1 MPKKLTTEEFIE
13 KARKVHGDK
22 YDYSNVKYTD
32 SLTKVCIICN
42 RCGREFWQT
51 PANHLRGQGCAHC
64 NKSKP
69 SNKDEFVRKSIEVH
83 GNKYDYSLVE
93 YINSCTKVKII
104 CPKHGVFE
112 QNPAAHVN
120 GQGCMYCRKTR
131 RYNKEEFIRR
141 AKIVHG
147 DKYDYSLVKYIY
159 NYIKVKIICPIH
171 GVFEQTPAEH
181 LYGSGCHKCRASC
194 GEKKINDYLK
204 QNNIEYKAQYPI
216 KLEQQMFSRNNL
228 KIDFYLPKYNTFI
241 EFNGEQ
247 HYKRIPYFHKSED
260 DFQMQVERD
269 KRLKDYCKKNKIKL
283 IVIKY
288 NQINKIEKIL
298 NKELTK

>member
-1 MPKKLTTEEFIE
+1 MPSIL
-13 KARKVHGDK
+13 R
-22 YDYSNVKYTD
+22 
-32 SLTKVCIICN
+32 
-42 RCGREFWQT
+42 RE
-51 PANHLRGQGCAHC
+51 
-64 NKSKP
+64 
-69 SNKDEFVRKSIEVH
+69 
-83 GNKYDYSLVE
+83 
-93 YINSCTKVKII
+93 
-104 CPKHGVFE
+104 
-112 QNPAAHVN
+112 
-120 GQGCMYCRKTR
+120 
-131 RYNKEEFIRR
+131 
-141 AKIVHG
+141 
-147 DKYDYSLVKYIY
+147 
-159 NYIKVKIICPIH
+159 
-171 GVFEQTPAEH
+171 
-181 LYGSGCHKCRASC
+181 
-194 GEKKINDYLK
+194 KINDYLK